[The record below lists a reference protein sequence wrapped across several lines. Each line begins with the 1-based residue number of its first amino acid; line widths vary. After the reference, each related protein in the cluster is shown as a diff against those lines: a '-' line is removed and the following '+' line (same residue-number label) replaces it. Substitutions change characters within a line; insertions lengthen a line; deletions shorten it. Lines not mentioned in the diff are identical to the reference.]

1 MQLTQVSKAY
11 KQYPSRLA
19 QLLEWIDPRNKERHV
34 KRWVLQ
40 DIDVTMR
47 TSESI
52 GIIGMNGAGKSTLLK
67 IVTGTTQATQG
78 TVEVR
83 GHVAALLELGLG
95 FHPDF
100 TGRQNVF
107 MAGQLM
113 GLSHDELMNLMP
125 EIEAFAEIGEYIDLP
140 LRVYSSGMQMRL
152 AFSVATAKRPDILI
166 IDEALSVGDAHFIH
180 KSFARIK
187 EFKEA
192 GTSLLLVSH
201 DQNAIQTLC
210 DRAILLNASRIAAE
224 GDPETVFDYYNALIA
239 DQDALTVRQSINQKG
254 RVQTIS
260 GTGEA
265 SIESVRLC
273 DQSGRSIEVVHV
285 GESVTLCVDVLVK
298 QAVACLVLGY
308 SIKDRLGQIMYG
320 TNTALTKQAL
330 DTVQA
335 GDRFRFSIEFDATLG
350 PGSYSVQLALVGSE
364 THLEQNFEWRD
375 LALVF
380 HVIQNTGDAAFLGC
394 TWMNP
399 HIEIHSR

>member
-107 MAGQLM
+107 MAGQLL
-113 GLSHDELMNLMP
+113 GLSYEELVKLMP

-224 GDPETVFDYYNALIA
+224 GDPETVFDFYNALIV
-239 DQDALTVRQSINQKG
+239 DQDALTLRQSITQEG
-254 RVQTIS
+254 RIQTIS

-273 DQSGRSIEVVHV
+273 DHSGQSLEVVHV
-285 GESVTLCVDVLVK
+285 GASVKLCVDVLVN

-308 SIKDRLGQIMYG
+308 SIKDRLGQVMYG

-330 DTVQA
+330 DNVQA

-350 PGSYSVQLALVGSE
+350 PGSYSVQLALVGSD

-380 HVIQNTGDAAFLGC
+380 HVIQNTGDAAFVGC
-394 TWMNP
+394 NWMNP
-399 HIEIHSR
+399 HIEIRST

>member
-107 MAGQLM
+107 MAGQLL
-113 GLSHDELMNLMP
+113 GLSYEELVNLMP

-166 IDEALSVGDAHFIH
+166 IDEALSVGDAHFVH

-187 EFKEA
+187 EFKAA

-201 DQNAIQTLC
+201 DQNAIQSLC

-224 GDPETVFDYYNALIA
+224 GDPETVFDYYNVLIA
-239 DQDALTVRQSINQKG
+239 DQDALTVRQSINQEG

-285 GESVTLCVDVLVK
+285 GESVMLCVDVLVK

-308 SIKDRLGQIMYG
+308 SIKDRLGQVMYG
-320 TNTALTKQAL
+320 TNTALSKQTL
-330 DTVQA
+330 DNVQA

-380 HVIQNTGDAAFLGC
+380 HVIQNTGDAAFVGC
-394 TWMNP
+394 NWMNP
-399 HIEIHSR
+399 HIEIRST